1 MIRKL
6 EYLQYLFVKIKRH
19 FYPNFN
25 IVEFS
30 FKSISI
36 VSATIFANSIYI
48 IGAGRLGTL
57 SCMKNI
63 VNTASC
69 GLHSLSQYCLFV
81 NLKNNSDNKFER
93 SYLISLSDADDS
105 DI

>member
-1 MIRKL
+1 MSRKL

-36 VSATIFANSIYI
+36 VSATIFANSTI
-48 IGAGRLGTL
+48 LVLVTL
-57 SCMKNI
+57 SCKKNI

-81 NLKNNSDNKFER
+81 NLKNNNDNKFQR
-93 SYLISLSDADDS
+93 SYLISLSEADDS